1 MRQNHKDTPAN
12 VKATF
17 LRVTRR
23 VPGVLYE
30 PVGRDE
36 ECLNTILV
44 MHSDEDYLDVP
55 TGEQLAKRG
64 FRVLCANV
72 MVKEGLFF
80 TQVDKMRAVKGA
92 IEYLRS
98 LPRVK
103 NIILMG
109 HSGGA
114 TLMTAYQAIAENGPQ
129 VFQGPEKFL
138 PYPDDTPLPPADGVM
153 LLDANWGNAAMQLFS
168 LDPAVISEDDG
179 MHLDPVY
186 NLFEEANGFQK
197 EGSTFSDEFIRRF
210 QKKQGERNNQILAHA
225 LERWEKIKKGEGHYS
240 DDEPLVI
247 PGANQVF
254 FNNKLYAQDIRLMS
268 HTREPRELIHPD
280 GTSTVEIVYSVR
292 CPENPESMT
301 HNMMDGARIMTVYNY
316 LTSYAVRTL
325 DDYGYGEDS
334 VWGIDWDSTYC
345 CPVGNVKHIKVPCLF
360 MGMTAGWEF
369 LAAETIYEMSA
380 SKDKTI
386 AFVEGAN
393 HKFFP
398 AHNCEKFPG
407 QFGDTME
414 TLHDYVAKWLSA
426 GRFIS
431 AP

>member
-1 MRQNHKDTPAN
+1 MSGYYQ
-12 VKATF
+12 VKASF
-17 LRVTRR
+17 HRLTRM
-23 VPGVLYE
+23 VPAVFYE
-30 PVGRDE
+30 PVGLDDK
-36 ECLNTILV
+36 CLNTVLV
-44 MHSDEDYLDVP
+44 MHSDEDYLDAP

-64 FRVLCANV
+64 FRVLCANP

-80 TQVDKMRAVKGA
+80 TQARKMQAVEAA
-92 IEYLRS
+92 IQFLRG
-98 LPRVK
+98 LNRVGR
-103 NIILMG
+103 IILMG

-129 VFQGPEKFL
+129 VFQGPEKLL
-138 PYPDDTPLPPADGVM
+138 PYPDDDTLPPADGLM

-168 LDPAVISEDDG
+168 LDPAVVSEDNG
-179 MHLDPVY
+179 MELNPEY
-186 NLFEEANGFQK
+186 NLFEAANGFRK
-197 EGSTFSDEFIRRF
+197 EGSTFSDEFIKKFQRR
-210 QKKQGERNNQILAHA
+210 QGQRNNQLLDYA
-225 LERWEKIKKGEGHYS
+225 LERWAKIQRGEGRYS

-268 HTREPRELIHPD
+268 HTRRPWPLLHAD
-280 GTSTVEIVYSVR
+280 GSVTREIVRSAR
-292 CPENPESMT
+292 GPENPESMT
-301 HNMMDGARIMTVYNY
+301 HSMMDGARIMTVYNY

-325 DDYGYGEDS
+325 DDYGYGEDG
-334 VWGIDWDSTYC
+334 VWGVDWDSTYN
-345 CPVGNVKHIKVPCLF
+345 CPPGNVKHIRVPSLF

-380 SKDKTI
+380 SPDKTI

-398 AHNCEKFPG
+398 AHNREKFPG

-414 TLHDYVAKWLSA
+414 LLHDYVAKWLSA
-426 GRFIS
+426 GRF
-431 AP
+431 APARG

>member
-1 MRQNHKDTPAN
+1 MKEYE
-12 VKATF
+12 VKETF

-30 PVGRDE
+30 PAGLDG
-36 ECLNTILV
+36 ECLNAVLV
-44 MHSDEDYLDVP
+44 MHSDEDYLDAP
-55 TGEQLAKRG
+55 TGRQLAKRG
-64 FRVLCANV
+64 FRVLCANP

-80 TQVDKMRAVKGA
+80 TQVDKMQAVKGA

-98 LPRVK
+98 LPWVNR
-103 NIILMG
+103 IILMG

-114 TLMTAYQAIAENGPQ
+114 TLMTAYQAIAENGAQ
-129 VFQGPEKFL
+129 IFQGPEVIL
-138 PYPDDTPLPPADGVM
+138 PYPDSSPLPPADGLM
-153 LLDANWGNAAMQLFS
+153 LLDSNWGNAAMQLFS
-168 LDPAVISEDDG
+168 LDPAVISEEDG

-186 NLFEEANGFQK
+186 NLFEKENGFK
-197 EGSTFSDEFIRRF
+197 REGSAFSDEFIRRF

-225 LERWEKIKKGEGHYS
+225 LERWKKIQAGEGRYS

-268 HTREPRELIHPD
+268 HTRQSRELIHA
-280 GTSTVEIVYSVR
+280 GGSATVEIVHSVR
-292 CPENPESMT
+292 HPENPESMT

-325 DDYGYGEDS
+325 DNYGYGEDS
-334 VWGIDWDSTYC
+334 VWGVDWDSTYC
-345 CPVGNVKHIKVPCLF
+345 CPPGNVQHIHVPSLF

-380 SKDKTI
+380 SRDKHI

-393 HKFFP
+393 HKFYP
-398 AHNCEKFPG
+398 AHHCEAFKG

-414 TLHDYVAKWLSA
+414 TLHNYVAKWLSE
-426 GRFIS
+426 GRFDGPS
-431 AP
+431 SFL

>member
-1 MRQNHKDTPAN
+1 MERFE
-12 VKATF
+12 VKSSF
-17 LRVTRR
+17 IRLTRR
-23 VPGVLYE
+23 VPGVFYE
-30 PVGRDE
+30 PAGRDG
-36 ECLNTILV
+36 ECLNTVLV

-55 TGEQLAKRG
+55 TGPQLAGRG
-64 FRVLCANV
+64 FRVMCANV

-80 TQVDKMRAVKGA
+80 TQVDKMQAVKGA

-98 LPRVK
+98 LPRVNK
-103 NIILMG
+103 IILMG

-129 VFQGPEKFL
+129 IFQKPGMIL
-138 PYPDDTPLPPADGVM
+138 PYPDNSPLPPADGLM
-153 LLDANWGNAAMQLFS
+153 LLDSNWGNAAMQLFS

-186 NLFEEANGFQK
+186 NLFEKENGFKK
-197 EGSTFSDEFIRRF
+197 EGSTFPDEFIRRF
-210 QKKQGERNNQILAHA
+210 QRKQGERNNQILNHA
-225 LERWEKIKKGEGHYS
+225 LERWAKIQAGEGHYT

-268 HTREPRELIHPD
+268 HTRKPRELIHAD
-280 GTSTVEIVYSVR
+280 GSTTMEVVRSVR
-292 CPENPESMT
+292 RPENPESMT

-325 DDYGYGEDS
+325 DNYGYGEDS
-334 VWGIDWDSTYC
+334 VWGVDWDSTWC
-345 CPVGNVKHIKVPCLF
+345 CPVGNVQYIHAPALF

-380 SKDKTI
+380 SQDKHI

-393 HKFFP
+393 HKFHT
-398 AHNCEKFPG
+398 AHHCEAFKG
-407 QFGDTME
+407 QFGNTME

-426 GRFIS
+426 GRF
-431 AP
+431 

>member
-1 MRQNHKDTPAN
+1 MCRTYE
-12 VKATF
+12 VRSTF
-17 LRVTRR
+17 LRLMKW
-23 VPGVLYE
+23 VPGVFYE
-30 PVGRDE
+30 PVGLDG
-36 ECLNTILV
+36 ECLDTVLV
-44 MHSDEDYLDVP
+44 MHSDEDYLDAP

-80 TQVDKMRAVKGA
+80 TQVEKMKAVKA
-92 IEYLRS
+92 AVEYLRG
-98 LPRVK
+98 LPRVR

-129 VFQGPEKFL
+129 VFQGPEKIL
-138 PYPDDTPLPPADGVM
+138 PYPDDARLPPADGVM

-168 LDPAVISEDDG
+168 LDPAVVSEDDG
-179 MHLDPVY
+179 MHLDPAY
-186 NLFEEANGFQK
+186 NLFEEANGFKK
-197 EGSTFSDEFIRRF
+197 EGSSFSSEFIQRF
-210 QKKQGERNNQILAHA
+210 QKKQGQRNNRILAYA
-225 LERWEKIKKGEGHYS
+225 LDRWEKIKKGEGHYS

-280 GTSTVEIVYSVR
+280 GSSTVEIVRSVR
-292 CPENPESMT
+292 GPENPVSMT

-316 LTSYAVRTL
+316 LTSYAVRTM

-334 VWGIDWDSTYC
+334 VWGVDWDSTYC
-345 CPVGNVKHIKVPCLF
+345 CPVGNVKHIQVPCLF

-380 SKDKTI
+380 SQDKTI

-407 QFGDTME
+407 QFGDTMT

-426 GRFIS
+426 ERFG
-431 AP
+431 AVGNR

>member
-1 MRQNHKDTPAN
+1 MKW
-12 VKATF
+12 
-17 LRVTRR
+17 
-23 VPGVLYE
+23 VPGVFYE
-30 PVGRDE
+30 PVGRDRDR
-36 ECLNTILV
+36 LNTVRV
-44 MHSDEDYLDVP
+44 MHSDEDYLDAP
-55 TGEQLAKRG
+55 TGPQLAKRG

-80 TQVDKMRAVKGA
+80 TQVKKMEAVKA
-92 IEYLRS
+92 AVEYLRG
-98 LPRVK
+98 LDRVK

-129 VFQGPEKFL
+129 VFQGPEKIL
-138 PYPDDTPLPPADGVM
+138 PYPDDTPLSPADGLM
-153 LLDANWGNAAMQLFS
+153 LLDANWGNAVMQLFS
-168 LDPAVISEDDG
+168 LDPAVIFENSG
-179 MHLDPVY
+179 MELDPVY
-186 NLFEEANGFQK
+186 DLFEEKNGFRK
-197 EGSTFSDEFIRRF
+197 DGSTFPDEFIRRF
-210 QKKQGERNNQILAHA
+210 QRKQGERNNQILTFA
-225 LERWEKIKKGEGHYS
+225 LDRWEQIRKGKGCYS

-254 FNNKLYAQDIRLMS
+254 FNNKLYAQDVRLMS
-268 HTREPRELIHPD
+268 HTRQPRELIHAD
-280 GTSTVEIVYSVR
+280 GSSTVEIVRSVR
-292 CPENPESMT
+292 GPENPESMT
-301 HNMMDGARIMTVYNY
+301 HTLGDGARIMTVYNY

-325 DDYGYGEDS
+325 DDYGYGEDA
-334 VWGIDWDSTYC
+334 VWGVDWDSTYSS
-345 CPVGNVKHIKVPCLF
+345 PVSNIRHIHAPSLF

-369 LAAETIYEMSA
+369 LAAETLYETSP
-380 SKDKTI
+380 SGDRTI

-426 GRFIS
+426 GRFDS
-431 AP
+431 ARG